1 VNELAPAVNELLLAG
16 PALLLLAFGVGPL
29 IAAVYLAVVLNRRR

>member
-1 VNELAPAVNELLLAG
+1 VNIELAG
-16 PALLLLAFGVGPL
+16 PAVLVLAYGIGPL